1 MKINLFQLSNILLA
15 SSLSITAAIPVY
27 GLTNVS
33 SEQLISQRESIK
45 QDSQVTQKDNTAS
58 WILFI
63 GSPIFIV
70 LIFILIAKANGGSS
84 RNTARN
90 SGYFGGSSFSAG
102 ELGGSSFD
110 GGGDFGG
117 SSSDG
122 GGCSGGDF
130 GGGDC
135 GGGGF

>member
-15 SSLSITAAIPVY
+15 TSLSITAAIPVY

-45 QDSQVTQKDNTAS
+45 QDSQVTQKDNATS

-110 GGGDFGG
+110 GGG
-117 SSSDG
+117 
-122 GGCSGGDF
+122 CSGGNF

>member
-45 QDSQVTQKDNTAS
+45 EDSQVTQKDNTAS

-110 GGGDFGG
+110 GGG
-117 SSSDG
+117 
-122 GGCSGGDF
+122 CSGGNF